1 MAPDPWD
8 PGHTMT
14 EPINSS
20 QAEASTPDGQPVA
33 EVPGGSSSAGSSAA
47 GPRRL
52 PAVTA
57 LIAVLALAADQLSKY
72 VAVEQLTGEGR
83 VDLLG
88 DLFGLRLAR
97 NSGAA
102 FSLATGATWILTTVA
117 LVVVVVIIRIAR
129 RLGSRGWAIALGLV
143 LGGAL
148 GNLSDRLFRPPA
160 FFHGHVIDFLELP
173 HWPIFNLADVCID
186 TGAVLIVLLSLR
198 GIGIDGSRLT
208 KTPAPAPKDGSAAPN
223 E

>member
-1 MAPDPWD
+1 
-8 PGHTMT
+8 MT
-14 EPINSS
+14 EPINSP
-20 QAEASTPDGQPVA
+20 QAEASAHGDLSVTA
-33 EVPGGSSSAGSSAA
+33 APGPAG
-47 GPRRL
+47 RRTL

-57 LIAVLALAADQLSKY
+57 LIAVLVLAADQGAKFL
-72 VAVEQLTGEGR
+72 AVDRLTGRGR

-88 DLFGLRLAR
+88 DLFGFRLVR

-160 FFHGHVIDFLELP
+160 FFHGQVIDFLELP

-186 TGAVLIVLLSLR
+186 TGAVLIALLSLR
-198 GIGIDGSRLT
+198 GIGIDGQRLT
-208 KTPAPAPKDGSAAPN
+208 RTSAPTPTDGSAAPN
-223 E
+223 D

>member
-1 MAPDPWD
+1 
-8 PGHTMT
+8 MT
-14 EPINSS
+14 EPINSP
-20 QAEASTPDGQPVA
+20 QAETAAQGDPVVTA
-33 EVPGGSSSAGSSAA
+33 EPGPAGR
-47 GPRRL
+47 RRL

-57 LIAVLALAADQLSKY
+57 LIAALVLAADQAAKF
-72 VAVEQLTGEGR
+72 VAVEQLTDRGR
-83 VDLLG
+83 VDVLG
-88 DLFGLRLAR
+88 DLFGLRLVR

-117 LVVVVVIIRIAR
+117 LIVVVVIIRIAR

-148 GNLSDRLFRPPA
+148 GNLTDRLFRPPD

-173 HWPIFNLADVCID
+173 HWPIFNLADICIN
-186 TGAVLIVLLSLR
+186 TGAVLIALLSLR

-208 KTPAPAPKDGSAAPN
+208 KTSETPSKDGSAAPN

>member
-1 MAPDPWD
+1 
-8 PGHTMT
+8 MT
-14 EPINSS
+14 EPINSPH
-20 QAEASTPDGQPVA
+20 AEAAAQDDPPVA
-33 EVPGGSSSAGSSAA
+33 AAPGPAA
-47 GPRRL
+47 RRTL

-57 LIAVLALAADQLSKY
+57 LIAALVLAADQGAKFLAVDQLS
-72 VAVEQLTGEGR
+72 GRGR
-83 VDLLG
+83 VDVLG
-88 DLFGLRLAR
+88 DLFGFRLVR

-148 GNLSDRLFRPPA
+148 GNLGDRLFRPPT

-173 HWPIFNLADVCID
+173 HWPIFNLADMCID
-186 TGAVLIVLLSLR
+186 TGAVLIALLSLR
-198 GIGIDGSRLT
+198 GIGIDGRRLT
-208 KTPAPAPKDGSAAPN
+208 RTPAPTPTDGSAAGN